1 MPSAKSARV
10 GVRNKARNHPVRT
23 KANTSIARIRRL
35 IKSGDLD
42 SAGSEITAAV
52 SALDRAAQRGVIHR
66 NNASRR
72 KARLTRALNKAK
84 AE

>member
-10 GVRNKARNHPVRT
+10 GVRKKVRNQPLRT
-23 KANTSIARIRRL
+23 KARTCIARTRRF
-35 IKSGDLD
+35 IESGDLGG
-42 SAGSEITAAV
+42 AESEITAAI

-66 NNASRR
+66 NSASRR
-72 KARLTRALNKAK
+72 KSRLTQALNKAK